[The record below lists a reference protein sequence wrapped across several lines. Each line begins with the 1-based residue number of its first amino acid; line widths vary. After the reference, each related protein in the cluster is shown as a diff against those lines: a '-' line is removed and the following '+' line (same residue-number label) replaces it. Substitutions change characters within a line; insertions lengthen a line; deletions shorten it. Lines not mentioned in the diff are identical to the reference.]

1 MSQTTTLH
9 TIFGVSK
16 AKTDKAILVE
26 IEDNGAKV
34 QSWIPLSV
42 AAVRFIGRNFEVQ
55 ISVPGWFFR
64 KISWKTPAPYVP
76 KAKAAPAP
84 KVAAAPVSNSYA
96 GNDYGNLM
104 EEKMILEEILAST
117 ENRFERER
125 IEESIKSI
133 DRAVGL
139 GV

>member
-1 MSQTTTLH
+1 MTQTVTIH
-9 TIFGVSK
+9 TIYGVSK

-26 IEDNGAKV
+26 IEDNGGKV

-42 AAVRFIGRNFEVQ
+42 ASVRFIGRNFEVKV
-55 ISVPGWFFR
+55 SVPGWFFR

-76 KAKAAPAP
+76 KAKVAPAP
-84 KVAAAPVSNSYA
+84 KPAPVSSSYA

-104 EEKMILEEILAST
+104 EERMILNEILAST

-125 IEESIKSI
+125 IEESIKEI